1 MTRSFGVATFR
12 VDVRELALG
21 RIDGRRNWATIVFES
36 ATAAQAFQNAYDGQQ
51 PWCLGVPWRLDI
63 KHTVLRMS
71 QHG

>member
-1 MTRSFGVATFR
+1 MDDYPIPDGIGSTCISSLGAGAESLKKRPAT
-12 VDVRELALG
+12 
-21 RIDGRRNWATIVFES
+21 
-36 ATAAQAFQNAYDGQQ
+36 YDGQQ